1 MENKNII
8 IILIVA
14 IVVLA
19 AVIGFILMNPTHTK
33 VPCKIKITSDK
44 EQYKGGKLSVQLT
57 GLNNTPL
64 SKEVVNVTVTDKKG
78 KVVVDEVV
86 KTNSKGKAKLD
97 LKLKKMFG
105 IEQDVFYADI
115 HWTDVVKA
123 IRKNKLQFSE
133 ISKYPAVSR
142 DLALLL
148 DKDVEFAQIEQI
160 ARQTEKKLLKKVELF
175 DVYEGKN
182 LPAGKKS
189 YAVNFILQDETKT
202 LNDKA
207 IEAIMNKLIHQLTTK
222 LNAELR

>member
-8 IILIVA
+8 MILIVA

-97 LKLKKMFG
+97 LKLKKG
-105 IEQDVFYADI
+105 NYKVNVTYGGNENYTGDNATQ
-115 HWTDVVKA
+115 
-123 IRKNKLQFSE
+123 KLK
-133 ISKYPAVSR
+133 IK
-142 DLALLL
+142 
-148 DKDVEFAQIEQI
+148 
-160 ARQTEKKLLKKVELF
+160 EKKKVENTISSQTGS
-175 DVYEGKN
+175 DNTESQSSQSSSDDYR
-182 LPAGKKS
+182 PAVDSSGITREEADK
-189 YAVNFILQDETKT
+189 YGWRYTTAHGGHYRGYGDHWDE
-202 LNDKA
+202 KA
-207 IEAIMNKLIHQLTTK
+207 GIYHD
-222 LNAELR
+222 